1 LTRINRPEK
10 KQKEANTMMNGNEQ
24 AQELFQPMKTGSETG
39 YASYEQ
45 S

>member
-1 LTRINRPEK
+1 LTCINRPEK

-24 AQELFQPMKTGSETG
+24 AEDGFHPIKTGSETG

>member
-24 AQELFQPMKTGSETG
+24 AQDGFQPIKTGSETG